1 MFDRSVQTTR
11 LHDRKI
17 VVRVYKIVQ
26 KKQILFCDE
35 REKSSNVVMSL
46 QDESL
51 LLCLI
56 TVYRERESL
65 GLSSEFYFSNLS
77 LKIYIY
83 IFQILLLDSENDY
96 LKLRAGWNF
105 LSGRENLID
114 NIFTLSCN
122 VGMLSCYNKQLF
134 FQLKTVFVYAKSRCI
149 DKPWQYITCLKNART
164 KLMLKKQKH
173 RRKI

>member
-1 MFDRSVQTTR
+1 M
-11 LHDRKI
+11 
-17 VVRVYKIVQ
+17 
-26 KKQILFCDE
+26 
-35 REKSSNVVMSL
+35 
-46 QDESL
+46 
-51 LLCLI
+51 CLI

-122 VGMLSCYNKQLF
+122 VGMLSCYNK
-134 FQLKTVFVYAKSRCI
+134 
-149 DKPWQYITCLKNART
+149 
-164 KLMLKKQKH
+164 
-173 RRKI
+173 